1 MSVDK
6 TNTIKNISVDELK
19 QILDKKEITLYDV
32 RTPDEFG
39 ERHIK
44 QAENKPLDTLADFEP
59 EQKKTY
65 VICKAGGRSSKAA
78 KILSEKGVPV
88 VNVEGGMD
96 AWDGQT
102 VSDN

>member
-59 EQKKTY
+59 EQKKLT
-65 VICKAGGRSSKAA
+65 SSVKQ
-78 KILSEKGVPV
+78 V
-88 VNVEGGMD
+88 VEV
-96 AWDGQT
+96 QKLLK
-102 VSDN
+102 S